1 MEHESS
7 TVITVTLYADGS
19 TGLSLSAMERPVED
33 LRKAAARLEG
43 YAASI
48 ERENEPVVCEACG
61 TSPTGVRAAPDGA
74 WHLLPCGHS
83 TQAGAA

>member
-7 TVITVTLYADGS
+7 TVITVTLHADGS
-19 TGLSLSAMERPVED
+19 TGLSLSPMEHPVED

-48 ERENEPVVCEACG
+48 ERENEPILCEACG
-61 TSPTGVRAAPDGA
+61 TSPTGIHAAPDGT
-74 WHLLPCGHS
+74 WQLLPCGHS
-83 TQAGAA
+83 TEGGDA